1 MSETPAVYLTDRPDE
16 TGDIDNLDKDFPIPS
31 FQGPGGEM
39 QPAIIQDEMAAER
52 HLKAISWY
60 QHEAKYVRDHA
71 AAHRARIDTWEQ
83 ARLRPMLGRIVWH
96 EEGLRAFL
104 TRSGKRALKLAYGS
118 LRFTGGG
125 ENDLSLEVLDE
136 TVALAWAKEHG
147 RVGVYYSSEV
157 VEKIKKVPIK
167 NWIRENGG
175 EVPPGTDLKQ
185 GEKKFKVE
193 VA

>member
-1 MSETPAVYLTDRPDE
+1 MSETPALYVTDRPE
-16 TGDIDNLDKDFPIPS
+16 EMGDIDNLDEDFPVPS
-31 FQGPGGEM
+31 FEGPGGEM
-39 QPAIIQDEMAAER
+39 QPAVIQDEMAAER

-60 QHEAKYVRDHA
+60 QHEARRIRDHA
-71 AAHRARIDTWEQ
+71 AAHRARIDAWEQ
-83 ARLRPMLGRIVWH
+83 ARLRPVLGRVVWH
-96 EEGLRAFL
+96 EGGLRAFL
-104 TRSGKRALKLAYGS
+104 TRSGKKAMKLAYGS
-118 LRFTGGG
+118 LGFTGGG
-125 ENDLSLEVLDE
+125 EKDQSLEVLDE
-136 TVALAWAKEHG
+136 AVALAWAKEHG
-147 RVGVYYSSEV
+147 GVGVYYSSEV